1 MGARRS
7 SCYYGAGRLTP
18 LCTHS
23 LSEQLLDL
31 PSEASPAAAHPNEKM
46 TSQQMRA
53 HEQEALE
60 FVLELAGP
68 CRLPMTSSIP
78 AESPLPPHHHQNT
91 LSKTTSGDTCFSPS
105 SAFVRADDLPLP
117 LFVVDSRM
125 CCVLWN
131 KRAADLSGWLE
142 PDVLNMSDFGCTI
155 FSPELS
161 TNSRE
166 FEDLLKTT
174 AAASAS
180 PSSSSG
186 EIWKMKTKWGQ
197 ELRVVLLTS
206 LYTDAAGLVC
216 GTMCAIMPLTA
227 PAAAPGLHLD
237 CDIPPL
243 DDVQDIDT
251 EEEEQLYCGDESPR
265 GSEEEEEEE
274 GLLPPEQP
282 LSPSSDGGIDGL
294 EMFCDPGRTALRGS
308 SVCSQDWCKSE
319 QGAEISPGSGSGE
332 RTMSGSTSSKVMVV
346 DPRASG
352 RKSLTLMLERCG
364 MEVAGAC
371 SSKEA
376 LWRFEQS
383 LLEPE
388 GFSIIFMDLAVA
400 CVDDYAAV
408 HEIRQMEHT
417 EFASSSFTPQVLI
430 VAVTDLDRWDLANM
444 EEGIQMGVEM
454 GIDAIISR
462 PTRVQQLRDTLS
474 DLGVNSELLEK
485 SPRALTRCWQSPL
498 ILARYQ

>member
-1 MGARRS
+1 MSEEHQEQVQAAAAEFKKMGARRS

-78 AESPLPPHHHQNT
+78 AESPLPPPHHQNT
-91 LSKTTSGDTCFSPS
+91 LSKTTSGDTCSSPS

-251 EEEEQLYCGDESPR
+251 EEGF
-265 GSEEEEEEE
+265 
-274 GLLPPEQP
+274 LL
-282 LSPSSDGGIDGL
+282 
-294 EMFCDPGRTALRGS
+294 
-308 SVCSQDWCKSE
+308 
-319 QGAEISPGSGSGE
+319 
-332 RTMSGSTSSKVMVV
+332 
-346 DPRASG
+346 
-352 RKSLTLMLERCG
+352 LTFFYFLL
-364 MEVAGAC
+364 AC
-371 SSKEA
+371 LLA
-376 LWRFEQS
+376 WFS
-383 LLEPE
+383 LLHL
-388 GFSIIFMDLAVA
+388 SI
-400 CVDDYAAV
+400 
-408 HEIRQMEHT
+408 
-417 EFASSSFTPQVLI
+417 
-430 VAVTDLDRWDLANM
+430 
-444 EEGIQMGVEM
+444 
-454 GIDAIISR
+454 
-462 PTRVQQLRDTLS
+462 
-474 DLGVNSELLEK
+474 
-485 SPRALTRCWQSPL
+485 
-498 ILARYQ
+498 